1 MVTAYLLTTR
11 ASGPSLP
18 IIEKQQG
25 LWDEQQ
31 SGLGSIVTMKQC
43 LRELSRRRLGRSRSL
58 MEVAD

>member
-1 MVTAYLLTTR
+1 MMFAYGYSLLYFMATM

-31 SGLGSIVTMKQC
+31 SALRSIVTIKQ
-43 LRELSRRRLGRSRSL
+43 
-58 MEVAD
+58 